1 MRTKHH
7 SITRWEPLTCLV
19 IENKKYYS
27 LLIYL
32 TGTWFRVKRIP
43 VNLIKAHCMLSDIF
57 CISALPGVFRGAL
70 TQTSWSE
77 DRGCCDFLG
86 YINKID

>member
-1 MRTKHH
+1 
-7 SITRWEPLTCLV
+7 
-19 IENKKYYS
+19 
-27 LLIYL
+27 
-32 TGTWFRVKRIP
+32 
-43 VNLIKAHCMLSDIF
+43 MLSDIF

-86 YINKID
+86 YIKLTELDLIVL